1 MKKVLSIVA
10 SLLALVLVLTACSS
24 KTSDKKEDKT
34 IKVAA
39 HVPPFTDMLELVKE
53 DLQKEGY
60 TLEIVKVSDNVQAN
74 VALANKE
81 IDANFFQHEPFMKQY
96 NEKNKTNLVAV
107 AKVYN
112 SIPAFYS
119 KDIKNIKDLKDGA
132 DVAIPSDASN
142 MARALRLLAHGG
154 LITLNDPNSY
164 NVTVKDIK
172 DNPKHLK
179 FTEVGLLNLSDAYA
193 EKDLV
198 FNYPTYIAKLNLTPM
213 KDGLLMEDKADFT
226 YAGVLAARE
235 DNKDDA
241 KVQAVKK
248 ALTSQKVKDFLQ
260 KNFEGKATAAF

>member
-81 IDANFFQHEPFMKQY
+81 VDANFFQHEPFMKQY

-119 KDIKNIKDLKDGA
+119 KNI
-132 DVAIPSDASN
+132 
-142 MARALRLLAHGG
+142 
-154 LITLNDPNSY
+154 
-164 NVTVKDIK
+164 
-172 DNPKHLK
+172 
-179 FTEVGLLNLSDAYA
+179 
-193 EKDLV
+193 
-198 FNYPTYIAKLNLTPM
+198 
-213 KDGLLMEDKADFT
+213 
-226 YAGVLAARE
+226 
-235 DNKDDA
+235 
-241 KVQAVKK
+241 
-248 ALTSQKVKDFLQ
+248 
-260 KNFEGKATAAF
+260 